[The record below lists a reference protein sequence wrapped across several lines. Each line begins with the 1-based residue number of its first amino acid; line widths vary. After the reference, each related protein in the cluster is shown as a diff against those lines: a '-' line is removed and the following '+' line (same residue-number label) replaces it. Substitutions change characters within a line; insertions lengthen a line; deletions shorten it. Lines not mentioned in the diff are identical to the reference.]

1 MNKGVY
7 LLGFSLFFQLVNSVL
22 FIGIIY
28 IFFYLIFI
36 LPKQMKMNAQRL
48 EQIEVQIREINEKLD
63 RQ

>member
-1 MNKGVY
+1 M
-7 LLGFSLFFQLVNSVL
+7 GFSLFFQLVNSVL